1 MGSKETIH
9 GSYHITLADEINRIL
24 TMLKE
29 IGIHDATKL
38 EATALIAEKN
48 KRAKMSEIDVKN
60 FFMSLR
66 GLR

>member
-9 GSYHITLADEINRIL
+9 GSYHITLGEEISRIL
-24 TMLKE
+24 NMLKE

-48 KRAKMSEIDVKN
+48 KRAKMSETDVKS
-60 FFMSLR
+60 FFMGLR